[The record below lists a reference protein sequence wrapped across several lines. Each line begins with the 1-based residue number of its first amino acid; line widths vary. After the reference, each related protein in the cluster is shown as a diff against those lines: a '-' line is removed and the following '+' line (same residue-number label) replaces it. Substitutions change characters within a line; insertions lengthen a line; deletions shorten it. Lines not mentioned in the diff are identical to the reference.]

1 MIDNKDSKTRWR
13 RYMLKEL
20 EHFIWSYM
28 AIPTLL
34 LVSAIFTFYYKGAQ
48 FKFGAMIRCL
58 TKRGDDR
65 GGVSSFQSFTM
76 ALAARVGVGSLAGV
90 ALGIYIGGPGSI
102 FWMWISAFITA
113 AASFA
118 ESTLAQLYKKRDG
131 QLFVGGPAYYIEYGL
146 HKKGFAIIYAIII
159 ILTYTFGFSAIQ
171 ANTIATSFRDV
182 LSIPPIVTGIALAV
196 LSGLIIF
203 GGASSIA
210 NITSKF
216 VPIMALF
223 YIGIG
228 VAVMLTNINYIPVFF
243 TTILK
248 DAFQPSPLIGG
259 TVMFT
264 IITGV
269 KRGVFSNEAGM
280 GSGAHAAA
288 VTDSEYPIE
297 QGYIQA
303 FGVYITTL
311 LICTITAFLIMVTDA
326 ISVATNHSNGIEMTQ
341 YALTVLFGPIGGIIL
356 SIAIFFFAFS
366 TILTGYFYGE
376 SNVKYLFRNEKIL
389 LPIRVLVL
397 IVITI
402 AACGSASLIWSLVD
416 IGVGLTATINVIALC
431 YLAPEVKKYLVK
443 LPNNKRSSRK

>member
-1 MIDNKDSKTRWR
+1 MV
-13 RYMLKEL
+13 KEL
-20 EHFIWSYM
+20 EHFIWSYLT
-28 AIPTLL
+28 IPTLL
-34 LVSAIFTFYYKGAQ
+34 LISVIFTFYYKGVQ
-48 FKFGAMIRCL
+48 FKLGTMIKCL
-58 TKRGDDR
+58 TK
-65 GGVSSFQSFTM
+65 GGTNKDSVSSFQSFAM

-102 FWMWISAFITA
+102 FWMWISVFITA

-118 ESTLAQLYKKRDG
+118 ESTLAQIYKKKDG
-131 QLFVGGPAYYIEYGL
+131 NLFVGGPAYYIEYGL
-146 HKKGFAIIYAIII
+146 HNKSFAMSYAIII

-171 ANTIATSFRDV
+171 ANTIATSFKDV
-182 LSIPPIVTGIALAV
+182 LSIPPLVTGIGLAM
-196 LSGLIIF
+196 LSGVIIF
-203 GGASSIA
+203 GGTSLVAK
-210 NITSKF
+210 ITSKI

-228 VAVMLTNINYIPVFF
+228 VLVMIMHLDYIPTFF
-243 TTILK
+243 ITIFE
-248 DAFQPSPLIGG
+248 DAFKPSPLIGG

-288 VTDSEYPIE
+288 VTDSEYSVE

-303 FGVYITTL
+303 FGVYVTTL
-311 LICTITAFLIMVTDA
+311 LICTITAFLIMVTNA
-326 ISVATNHSNGIEMTQ
+326 ITIADTYANGIEITQ
-341 YALTVLFGPIGGIIL
+341 YALTRLFGPIGGVIL

-376 SNVKYLFRNEKIL
+376 SNVKYLFNDSKIL
-389 LPIRVLVL
+389 FPIRLTVL
-397 IVITI
+397 III
-402 AACGSASLIWSLVD
+402 ILSACGSASLIWSLVD

-431 YLAPEVKKYLVK
+431 YLASQVKEELIKFK
-443 LPNNKRSSRK
+443 KSKKSF